1 MSNFPFP
8 GEAPVL
14 HVHSCPV
21 AEVVDT
27 IPHTGRLQSRGCK
40 RRHDSL
46 QGASPLQSA
55 FVVASSL
62 PFDTIPYG
70 KGSAA
75 NRSASM
81 DSDISSWSPVPKRH
95 CFYPPQASSK
105 PDSAQLA
112 WHQTQQQAAF
122 QQQQHPSLEVPSLSD
137 AQQAYALEVML
148 SQSATAP
155 QTAALVA
162 TLRHF
167 QCLRQAAAL
176 HHTRTQGLCHSSQS
190 VDGQAATWSDSTL
203 SVSTLLKLQ
212 ATYSQLLQASQHQ
225 QHSHDT
231 LPQQHVLTDNRQM
244 SLAAS
249 MTQLQSIS
257 TPAQQCEEHSGL
269 ASHAHPLA
277 PVWYQNHVA
286 PAESNTAA
294 YEPVQPQIHLQ
305 WAAYPEQPSQPEFAW
320 QSAATVCEAPPRQ
333 ALTGVTTQML
343 HRQQQQQEQMAF
355 QLAQEKRFRLQQHR
369 AREQQVLL
377 DRQAALS
384 STRPALTFPELVA
397 FWARDLSLQRCE
409 SVYLAC
415 HLWTRVQQQV
425 SIAYMHLLGAEKPWE
440 TMLLGCLWL
449 AAKLEECRRGVPTA
463 SKAGALVG
471 VDKGVM
477 GGVELYLMQLVDWA
491 PLAEWKDRPLQ
502 FEDDSWC

>member
-1 MSNFPFP
+1 MGSFPFP
-8 GEAPVL
+8 SEASVL
-14 HVHSCPV
+14 HAYSCPV
-21 AEVVDT
+21 AEMADT
-27 IPHTGRLQSRGCK
+27 IAHTGRLRSRGCK

-55 FVVASSL
+55 FVVAGSL
-62 PFDTIPYG
+62 PFDTVPYG
-70 KGSAA
+70 KGSGA

-95 CFYPPQASSK
+95 CFYPPQACSK
-105 PDSAQLA
+105 PDSAQLE
-112 WHQTQQQAAF
+112 WHQTQQQDAL
-122 QQQQHPSLEVPSLSD
+122 QQQQHATLEVPSLSNG
-137 AQQAYALEVML
+137 QQAYALEVML
-148 SQSATAP
+148 SQSTAP

-162 TLRHF
+162 ALRHL

-176 HHTRTQGLCHSSQS
+176 HHTHAQALSHSSQS
-190 VDGQAATWSDSTL
+190 TMSQPAAWQSNNRL
-203 SVSTLLKLQ
+203 PVSTLLKLQ
-212 ATYSQLLQASQHQ
+212 ASYSQLLQAPQSQ
-225 QHSHDT
+225 QHRGDK
-231 LPQQHVLTDNRQM
+231 LPQQHVVTDNRQT
-244 SLAAS
+244 SLAS
-249 MTQLQSIS
+249 STQLHSIS
-257 TPAQQCEEHSGL
+257 TPAQHSEESGL
-269 ASHAHPLA
+269 ASHAHPVA
-277 PVWYQNHVA
+277 PIWYQNHAVR
-286 PAESNTAA
+286 AESNTAA
-294 YEPVQPQIHLQ
+294 YEPVQPQMGLQ

-320 QSAATVCEAPPRQ
+320 HSAAAVCEAPSQQP
-333 ALTGVTTQML
+333 LTGVTTQLL
-343 HRQQQQQEQMAF
+343 HRQQQQQQQQMAF
-355 QLAQEKRFRLQQHR
+355 QLAQENRLRLHQHK
-369 AREQQVLL
+369 AREQQALL

-384 STRPALTFPELVA
+384 TIRPALTFPELVA
-397 FWARDLSLQRCE
+397 YWARDLSLQRCE

-477 GGVELYLMQLVDWA
+477 GGVELYLMQLVSWA

-502 FEDDSWC
+502 FEDDSWR